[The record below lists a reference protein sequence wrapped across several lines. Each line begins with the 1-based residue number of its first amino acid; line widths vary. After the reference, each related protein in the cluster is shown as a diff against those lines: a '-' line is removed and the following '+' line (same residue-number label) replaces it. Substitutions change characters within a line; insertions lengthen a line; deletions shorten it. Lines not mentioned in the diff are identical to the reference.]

1 MPAGPNTCMV
11 ALSTYQVLL
20 NMLVKA
26 AKSHPSEDEFVLA
39 DAAKCTHIYTN
50 ADGLRNSMKDAISAK
65 V

>member
-11 ALSTYQVLL
+11 AL

-39 DAAKCTHIYTN
+39 DAAKCTHIYTIYTN